1 MPKIVF
7 IEPQAP
13 NLHVFSL
20 FPLPRLG
27 VLILGTMMKRRGWD
41 VEVYVEDLR
50 RIDYEAI
57 SSAALVGVST
67 ITSTAPRA
75 YAIADKVRAM
85 GIPVL
90 MGGPHVTFL
99 AEEALEHADFVI
111 RGEGERPLMALIDA
125 WEAGGDLSGIPSL
138 SLKAADGRIVHNPL
152 LPVENDLDAIPCP
165 DFSLLKP
172 DPRRRKFAPPIP
184 IQTSRGCPFDCS
196 FCSVTGMFGKTY
208 RFRSTQNIIDE
219 LRRYDHPKTTVFFY
233 DDNFAADR
241 KRAKELLQAMIRE
254 GFKFQWTT
262 QVRADFARDTELV
275 GLMREA
281 GCHTVY
287 IGFESANPRS
297 LDGMKKKQ
305 TLADLVRATKVLRR
319 HGILIHGM
327 FVLGFDEDD
336 WPSVKKTV
344 KFAKKSRLSTTQ
356 FLILTP
362 LPGSEFYERMSS
374 ENRLRFHDWALYD
387 AQHVVFEPARLS
399 LFELQKAQIYCHKK
413 FYSLKQTAGK
423 VLAGQWL
430 SVGVAHYARKLNR
443 MWTKRNRTFLRAIDL
458 LKPGSGARISVDYR
472 EEVSLEP

>member
-27 VLILGTMMKRRGWD
+27 VLILGTMMRQRGWD

-57 SSAALVGVST
+57 SSADLVGIST

-75 YAIADKVRAM
+75 YAIADKIRAM

-99 AEEALEHADFVI
+99 ADEALEHADFVI
-111 RGEGERPLMALIDA
+111 RGEGERPLTAFIDA
-125 WEAGGDLSGIPSL
+125 FEAGGDFSAVPSL
-138 SLKAADGRIVHNPL
+138 SSRAADGRIVHHPI
-152 LPVENDLDAIPCP
+152 LPMESDLDAIPYP

-172 DPRRRKFAPPIP
+172 DPRRRKFPPPIP

-196 FCSVTGMFGKTY
+196 FCSVTGMFGKAY
-208 RFRSTQNIIDE
+208 RFRSTENIIEE
-219 LRRYDHPKTTVFFY
+219 LRRYNHPKTTVFFY
-233 DDNFAADR
+233 DDNFAANR
-241 KRAKELLQAMIRE
+241 KRTKELLQAMIRE

-262 QVRADFARDTELV
+262 QVRADFARDVELV
-275 GLMREA
+275 RLMREA

-305 TLADLVRATKVLRR
+305 TLADLVRAAKVLRR

-344 KFAKKSRLSTTQ
+344 RFAKKSRLSTTQ

-362 LPGSEFYERMSS
+362 LPGSEFYERMAS
-374 ENRLRFHDWALYD
+374 ENRLRFRDWALYD
-387 AQHVVFEPARLS
+387 AQHVVFEPARFS
-399 LFELQKAQIYCHKK
+399 LFELQKAQLYCHKK

-423 VLAGQWL
+423 LLAGQWL

-458 LKPGSGARISVDYR
+458 LKPRPGARISIDYR
-472 EEVSLEP
+472 EEISLEP